1 MMESRFIIPISSML
15 VGLGLWIV
23 YFVARA
29 FSRAVKGWSP
39 RAELVVAL
47 VTGGVIVFSGVT

>member
-1 MMESRFIIPISSML
+1 MDGRFVIPISSML
-15 VGLGLWIV
+15 VGLGLWLV

-29 FSRAVKGWSP
+29 FSSAVKGWSP
-39 RAELVVAL
+39 RAELAVAL

>member
-1 MMESRFIIPISSML
+1 MESRFIIPISSML